1 MASITGRGAGE
12 MSAERRS
19 QQDTWRRD
27 LEQQMVSQQRAKE
40 LQRAKER
47 EADRLVRARAACPRP
62 PPVRDV

>member
-1 MASITGRGAGE
+1 